1 MVVIWRREV
10 EKQARC
16 RDVKAVGKA
25 YIYTYI
31 YIYIY
36 IYTQPRR
43 IVIIQSF
50 DAVYVCMYVP
60 NSLVTLWILVC
71 Y

>member
-25 YIYTYI
+25 YIYTYT
-31 YIYIY
+31 YIYIH
-36 IYTQPRR
+36 TAPQNCNNT
-43 IVIIQSF
+43 VF
-50 DAVYVCMYVP
+50 
-60 NSLVTLWILVC
+60 
-71 Y
+71 

>member
-25 YIYTYI
+25 YIYTYTYI

-36 IYTQPRR
+36 IYTHSP
-43 IVIIQSF
+43 
-50 DAVYVCMYVP
+50 AE
-60 NSLVTLWILVC
+60 L
-71 Y
+71 